1 MDGCVLNFDSES
13 ILRKSVELMNAHTF
27 PHFNPEH
34 SGCVQF
40 PFVRSY
46 LRPKVQTE
54 MTKGIGIS
62 NLMFTERIK
71 ENILGVEPDPSNAA
85 LLQIESTSVRM
96 QQSVKGQL
104 GIYILSLTRLVSF
117 SHSMDTSFECVCYS
131 WPNKPLHPAT

>member
-1 MDGCVLNFDSES
+1 MARCLLNVDLES
-13 ILRKSVELMNAHTF
+13 ILRKSVEFMNAHTF
-27 PHFNPEH
+27 PHLIPKR
-34 SGCVQF
+34 CVQFQFF

-46 LRPKVQTE
+46 LRPKVQTKV
-54 MTKGIGIS
+54 TKGIRIS

-104 GIYILSLTRLVSF
+104 GIYILRSL
-117 SHSMDTSFECVCYS
+117 D
-131 WPNKPLHPAT
+131 